1 MLNKP
6 SMNRTATKQITKAYN
21 PHLKRTKAQIKSKE
35 EVSKTEE
42 EEINKIK
49 ENSEN
54 TIILPKEY
62 LAKELIKE
70 GYINS
75 FVDFFY
81 LGWQKTPNMKS
92 KYISGE
98 DEEQIEDQK
107 QEGEEKDE
115 EKAEEDEN
123 IPRHEYDLNTLQKY
137 SDILVDAEN
146 IMREA
151 LILDHKDLNEKAIN
165 SYNLISHET
174 VHDQG
179 IPIEA
184 IYFNQKCINL
194 ATMYNLVKPLI
205 NSLID
210 MGGCFEKIATPV
222 DMNISKNLK
231 EKAKDIFTQNLAG
244 QEYELENF
252 IYGKLIS
259 LYKELAIQQEKMKNY
274 TKAIELLN
282 KLLEVLDSVMGIS
295 ANLKDSGN
303 EKEKEDIQTESY
315 LTIANL
321 YYKMKDYDHTLETL
335 GKIKELQVESDSGLS
350 NYQIQGLYRYAQTYE
365 MQGNRESA
373 ITYLARINKPTTAQ
387 TTDDTI
393 LAKSLLHLGRLYFKE
408 GTLNLSLDY
417 LLKFYRK
424 SKTIE
429 TKELMDIARV
439 NLGMIKGT
447 EGMEEY
453 INQIKNNDYD
463 KFLKDK
469 LEYKQSS

>member
-49 ENSEN
+49 ENREN
-54 TIILPKEY
+54 TIILSKEY

-210 MGGCFEKIATPV
+210 MGGCFEKIATQV
-222 DMNISKNLK
+222 DMNI
-231 EKAKDIFTQNLAG
+231 
-244 QEYELENF
+244 
-252 IYGKLIS
+252 
-259 LYKELAIQQEKMKNY
+259 
-274 TKAIELLN
+274 
-282 KLLEVLDSVMGIS
+282 
-295 ANLKDSGN
+295 
-303 EKEKEDIQTESY
+303 
-315 LTIANL
+315 
-321 YYKMKDYDHTLETL
+321 
-335 GKIKELQVESDSGLS
+335 
-350 NYQIQGLYRYAQTYE
+350 
-365 MQGNRESA
+365 
-373 ITYLARINKPTTAQ
+373 
-387 TTDDTI
+387 
-393 LAKSLLHLGRLYFKE
+393 
-408 GTLNLSLDY
+408 
-417 LLKFYRK
+417 
-424 SKTIE
+424 
-429 TKELMDIARV
+429 
-439 NLGMIKGT
+439 
-447 EGMEEY
+447 
-453 INQIKNNDYD
+453 
-463 KFLKDK
+463 
-469 LEYKQSS
+469 